1 MISNIIA
8 IFSFIFLFANLT
20 YAQPANDEP
29 CNASDLGLL
38 VLNTPTLVTG
48 GTNVSATNSSFST
61 KATQTGNYAADMYLK
76 DVWYKFKL
84 PNGYFSTKVTL
95 TTTSGKK
102 FTMIQNDKQA
112 CTDDGLI
119 KGGSQPAGQD
129 YLSTDVVAS
138 AAGSSFI
145 SVRTSSNCKYT
156 YQSGTF
162 QNGDYVYL
170 SVGGA
175 TAADMGTFDLKLEV
189 YGNSGG
195 GCPSCSGLG
204 TMSISGSG
212 TVIKGTDNYDIYDGG
227 TVNLTPSGYT
237 VPTGQL
243 IGIAFFSTKP
253 TLPLTVSQLA
263 DLWTVP
269 GYKGSDYFSTNT
281 ATPFV
286 STDNNTAGK
295 SGTIPGS
302 PSTVW
307 AFLYLSDQS
316 NAVDGDKSGDV
327 CIGTLIQLNYTL
339 NPLPPCGTCAT
350 PNCPIGSVPMYNDR
364 FPSDQPC
371 TPNAYTNC
379 PGKGGTVCQNG
390 VSIKGTTTTTYQ
402 TVVADANGK
411 LGAYVQGINP
421 NTLSFTITS
430 SLYETTNCNGA
441 AKTPAKFSTDS
452 KATGSAT
459 NVHVR
464 SAGVGSWNPEWTGL
478 TPGKSYILKTTFNM
492 SGADEINEYCMD
504 FYGSVQTPPCPTEKT
519 YISLDW
525 AKTNPFIA
533 WSAKSYNCSS
543 PIDTIYKNVDINTI
557 STGGQIQPFPGFKMD
572 MSMNAGSDTKSSML
586 VSVNGKPYSY
596 YGPDGTAPT
605 GVLDWGKMATGTQEV
620 MEPYIPKGA
629 TITLSICDT
638 RATNQSFAYTIWDY
652 ATGNTLKTGTA
663 TPKSG
668 ACTTVTFTL
677 TSPTMTWKIDGG
689 TTGVIDLNN
698 GSCSFDPKALAAG
711 NHTLQYTFTNGA
723 GCTVTGNLE
732 SFTTAGGPT
741 ISPSA
746 LPSVCQGTTS
756 TTMVYTSTGTPKTYT
771 IDWNAAANTAGF
783 VDVTNA
789 TITAS
794 PLTITL
800 PTGAAAATYTGVLTV
815 KNAAGCSS
823 AAQNITVTIN
833 AKTTPTFATIPNVC
847 QNATPPVLPTSSTNT
862 PAITGTWSPVV
873 STASLGTTPYT
884 FTPGA
889 GQCANTATNNIIV
902 STPVTPTF
910 TPISPLCQGA
920 DVTNLPT
927 SSTNTPAIT
936 GTWSPVFSTASS
948 GTIPYTF
955 TPTSGQCATTFQQSV
970 VVKPILKPSINC
982 GTSTLTAVVFDWSSL
997 AGATSYVISYTKDG
1011 GTAQSGGTISALTY
1025 TVSGLQMGGKAIITI
1040 TPIGTGCYESS
1051 TKECIAKNCPS
1062 PSISTHPDDVS
1073 LCSGKDTKFSASSS
1087 PSTGVKY
1094 QWQQDGVDV
1103 VDGGVYSGSSTN
1115 TLIISNVSG
1124 LDDKKYHLIVTETSG
1139 NCSVTSNDATLNVN
1153 EIPVVSLPSDKSY
1166 CPGDIVPATSFS
1178 STPTGS
1184 SYDWTSSNPSI
1195 SIVPN
1200 ASPGIGDLAKFT
1212 VSNST
1217 SSSIETTIKVI
1228 PTRLTCVGIE
1238 KSYKITV
1245 NPILKTSVQCGASTL
1260 NSVIFDWTSVSGAT
1274 GYELSYKVNSGN
1286 SISLGTV
1293 TDLSQKISSLN
1304 QGDIVELTVLPKGTG
1319 CYESSKTTCKASNC
1333 IPAKVLTHPANS
1345 TKCSGEATCFTSTY
1359 SNQSSVQ
1366 WEVNTGSLWASV
1378 VSSSIYS
1385 GETTGTLCISNST
1398 GLNGYKYRLKVNES
1412 LASCPVYSNSA
1423 DFIVNPIPDA
1433 KISGSTAV
1441 CKNNTAPGVL
1451 FTGLLGIGEYTF
1463 TYELNTALQPLI
1475 TSSNGSS
1482 FTVNAPTNTVGDF
1495 KYNLKSVINNST
1507 GCSKTIT
1514 GQEVDIK
1521 IKEIPSVNQLSNE
1534 TVCNLKPSPVFTF
1547 TSDPIGASFTWTNS
1561 NKNTGIAESG
1571 NLSTISSVLA
1581 SNSTNSPIVSLFAVT
1596 PTLAGCEGSPMNFN
1610 LTVLPTKS
1618 TVVSV
1623 IATSMDSIA
1632 FAWTSVVGAEAYLIE
1647 EDAVTTPG
1655 NTPIFVPVKTT
1666 TDLTYIKKSL
1676 TMGQQVILRITPI
1689 SSLSLICFAPA
1700 TKVGLAQVCQPA
1712 NVTSLPRDT
1721 AVCTGQS
1728 ALFSVVVSNHSFIQW
1743 QESSDNGL
1751 NWFDIQDVVPYANA
1765 KTQLL
1770 TISDI
1775 TGLNNRKYKVKL
1787 RGTLNACPTEY
1798 IVTLTEK
1805 ALPVI
1810 NFDARP
1816 KEGCRPLTVS
1826 FFDLTSTSDPN
1837 PKYEWDFGDN
1847 STSSKSKT
1855 VDHIYDK
1862 ANKFTVGLKMTAN
1875 GCVNSK
1881 TFVDFINVNEKPK
1894 ASFKID
1900 QTTLSQYDPKI
1911 KTINTSSQDA
1921 TFFKWTFGDGSPIS
1935 NDKNAEHTFD
1945 PAPESYLIT
1954 LTSYVNTNCFDT
1966 YSTTIMIPED
1976 VIYYIPNTFTPN
1988 GDENNNTFHPIF
2000 FSGFDPQNYSF
2011 LIYNRWGDIV
2021 FESLN
2026 TEVGWDGTYLN
2037 KLLAN
2042 GVYTWKLGFK
2052 EKKTENEHRL
2062 TGHVNL
2068 LR

>member
-1 MISNIIA
+1 MNLYRNLSVKLKYFILLTVTLLTSFSFAQKCSCGATGANLCSPQYYTTRSAAEADASSGVPAATIDLSALNLRTDAGQTHKLCYEYTTKATETKIGFRFYVGAPQNCSETRVISISPTCGGASLTPTTTTPAGFNEYTVTPSTKYNICVTLTFDAADTDCDELDPTKPAEIQYVELYLYNALTSSCTASVGSINVTGATAKGGNVYDLNDGAKISIASTGSVMPTVSHKMSYAFFNCDPGTLTASQLLDLNNHTCYIGSDNKTTTTDDNKAGSSASITGESVLWVVPYTRYPDAPPGTKAIVNDGTGCYAIGSTIKINYLTTPPPTCSTCASATCKVVVSSAATTSAARTQSTADITAQGPTMYNLVNLKDNGTAVTVCVPVTVPADATVLGFKHGFYLPITGCQLNDQDITRSYKLYPAGCSSSNIIPKTP
-8 IFSFIFLFANLT
+8 N
-20 YAQPANDEP
+20 AQPVSSGFNPEWDVVTSGPGSGKIVPGNYILCFTISIATGSLCTDVTNLVLGYYTNGTVLPPVTCKPVDFEFYSDAELLTKYSGTTFTCAASPVYLAPKDVVNKYFSSTEDPDYTWPFPMIRTEITATSGTLTNLELRYYDPITNVLIEKTNAIGINTHFFARKDGYKISLDKTDNTSGTYTFTSYDVISGAIIATGTITITNGAESSKSIVMKPTNFNGSFSCTTCGSGALIQGISPYIDE
-29 CNASDLGLL
+29 LGL
-38 VLNTPTLVTG
+38 
-48 GTNVSATNSSFST
+48 
-61 KATQTGNYAADMYLK
+61 
-76 DVWYKFKL
+76 
-84 PNGYFSTKVTL
+84 
-95 TTTSGKK
+95 
-102 FTMIQNDKQA
+102 
-112 CTDDGLI
+112 
-119 KGGSQPAGQD
+119 
-129 YLSTDVVAS
+129 
-138 AAGSSFI
+138 
-145 SVRTSSNCKYT
+145 
-156 YQSGTF
+156 
-162 QNGDYVYL
+162 
-170 SVGGA
+170 
-175 TAADMGTFDLKLEV
+175 GTFDPKKAGAGTHIIT
-189 YGNSGG
+189 YTWDN
-195 GCPSCSGLG
+195 GLAG
-204 TMSISGSG
+204 TLNC
-212 TVIKGTDNYDIYDGG
+212 KGT
-227 TVNLTPSGYT
+227 
-237 VPTGQL
+237 
-243 IGIAFFSTKP
+243 
-253 TLPLTVSQLA
+253 
-263 DLWTVP
+263 
-269 GYKGSDYFSTNT
+269 
-281 ATPFV
+281 
-286 STDNNTAGK
+286 K
-295 SGTIPGS
+295 SI
-302 PSTVW
+302 
-307 AFLYLSDQS
+307 
-316 NAVDGDKSGDV
+316 
-327 CIGTLIQLNYTL
+327 
-339 NPLPPCGTCAT
+339 
-350 PNCPIGSVPMYNDR
+350 
-364 FPSDQPC
+364 
-371 TPNAYTNC
+371 
-379 PGKGGTVCQNG
+379 
-390 VSIKGTTTTTYQ
+390 
-402 TVVADANGK
+402 
-411 LGAYVQGINP
+411 
-421 NTLSFTITS
+421 
-430 SLYETTNCNGA
+430 
-441 AKTPAKFSTDS
+441 
-452 KATGSAT
+452 
-459 NVHVR
+459 
-464 SAGVGSWNPEWTGL
+464 
-478 TPGKSYILKTTFNM
+478 
-492 SGADEINEYCMD
+492 
-504 FYGSVQTPPCPTEKT
+504 
-519 YISLDW
+519 
-525 AKTNPFIA
+525 
-533 WSAKSYNCSS
+533 
-543 PIDTIYKNVDINTI
+543 
-557 STGGQIQPFPGFKMD
+557 
-572 MSMNAGSDTKSSML
+572 
-586 VSVNGKPYSY
+586 
-596 YGPDGTAPT
+596 
-605 GVLDWGKMATGTQEV
+605 
-620 MEPYIPKGA
+620 
-629 TITLSICDT
+629 
-638 RATNQSFAYTIWDY
+638 
-652 ATGNTLKTGTA
+652 
-663 TPKSG
+663 
-668 ACTTVTFTL
+668 TVT
-677 TSPTMTWKIDGG
+677 
-689 TTGVIDLNN
+689 
-698 GSCSFDPKALAAG
+698 
-711 NHTLQYTFTNGA
+711 
-723 GCTVTGNLE
+723 VT
-732 SFTTAGGPT
+732 GGPT

-756 TTMVYTSTGTPKTYT
+756 TTMAYTSTGDPKTYT

-800 PTGAAAATYTGVLTV
+800 PAGAAAATYTGVLTV
-815 KNAAGCSS
+815 KNTAGCSS

-847 QNATPPVLPTSSTNT
+847 QNATAPVLPTSSTNT
-862 PAITGTWSPVV
+862 PPITGLWSPAVT
-873 STASLGTTPYT
+873 TASLGTTPYT

-910 TPISPLCQGA
+910 IPISPLCQGA

-1062 PSISTHPDDVS
+1062 PSISTHPADVT

-1124 LDDKKYHLIVTETSG
+1124 LDDKKYHLIVTETIG
-1139 NCSVTSNDATLNVN
+1139 NCSVTSNDAILNVN
-1153 EIPVVSLPSDKSY
+1153 EIPVVSLPIDKSY

-1178 STPTGS
+1178 STPIGS
-1184 SYDWTSSNPSI
+1184 SYDWTSSNPSL

-1212 VSNST
+1212 ASNSS

-1238 KSYKITV
+1238 KSYKITI
-1245 NPILKTSVQCGASTL
+1245 NPILKTSIQCGASTL
-1260 NSVIFDWTSVSGAT
+1260 NSVIFDWTTVSGAT

-1319 CYESSKTTCKASNC
+1319 CYESSNTTCKASNC

-1345 TKCSGEATCFTSTY
+1345 TKCSGESTCFTSTY
-1359 SNQSSVQ
+1359 SSQSSVQ
-1366 WEVNTGSLWASV
+1366 WEVNTGSSWASV

-1398 GLNGYKYRLKVNES
+1398 GLNGFKYRLKVNES

-1451 FTGLLGIGEYTF
+1451 FTGSLGIGEYTF

-1514 GQEVDIK
+1514 GQEADVK
-1521 IKEIPSVNQLSNE
+1521 IKEIPSVNQLPNE

-1632 FAWTSVVGAEAYLIE
+1632 FAWTSVAGAEAYLIE

-1712 NVTSLPRDT
+1712 NVSSLPRDT

-1805 ALPVI
+1805 ALPVV